1 MDAPAAVPEVGPD
14 EASELVEA
22 GAVLLDVRLA
32 DEWEVGHAPQALH
45 LPLAEL
51 GARYQTLA
59 PERRIVAVCRT
70 GARSEQAAAALIG
83 AGYDAVNLAG
93 GMQAWAAVG
102 LPVVTDTGDAGGVL

>member
-1 MDAPAAVPEVGPD
+1 MDAPGAVPAVGPD

-32 DEWEVGHAPQALH
+32 DEWEVGHAPRALH
-45 LPLAEL
+45 VPLAEL
-51 GARYQTLA
+51 GDRYQTLA

-70 GARSEQAAAALIG
+70 GARSERAAAALIG
-83 AGYDAVNLAG
+83 AGYDVVNLAG

-102 LPVVTDTGDAGGVL
+102 LPVVTDAGGAGRVL

>member
-1 MDAPAAVPEVGPD
+1 MDASPVPEVAPE
-14 EASELVEA
+14 EAGELVEA
-22 GAVLLDVRLA
+22 GALLLDVRLP

-51 GARYQTLA
+51 GARYQSLA
-59 PERRIVAVCRT
+59 ADRRIVAVCRT
-70 GARSEQAAAALIG
+70 GARSEKAAAALIG

-102 LPVVTDTGDAGGVL
+102 LPVVTDAGEPGRVL